1 MQNFRF
7 SILSENLVCKQ
18 PFRAE
23 HGLSVMIESDS
34 RIVLF
39 DTGGSDLFLHNSRA
53 LDIELFGV
61 DDIIIS
67 HGHYD
72 HSSGLPAAL
81 KETSRARV
89 HIHEQAFKHKLS
101 ASTGKLRYIGLPDE
115 VRATLVEADK
125 REELAIMKGSIE
137 QLDFSFKLFCAGGRQ
152 HLPDDWT
159 FYIGDESGSE
169 AIPDRFEDEISLLI
183 EGDKSSCLLTG
194 CSHCGID
201 NIYAKALELTEK
213 PLRHIIGGSHLSAAP
228 EEEVARIADFFSPLD
243 VQLHLGHCTGI
254 NGYARLYSR
263 LKGRQ
268 IQPIHA
274 GMQMTLTL

>member
-23 HGLSVMIESDS
+23 HGFSVMIESDS

-72 HSSGLPAAL
+72 HSSGLPTVLREAAG
-81 KETSRARV
+81 ARV

-101 ASTGKLRYIGLPDE
+101 ASSGKLRYIGLPDE
-115 VRATLVEADK
+115 TRAALAEADR

-137 QLDFSFKLFCAGGRQ
+137 QLDFSFKLFSAGGRQ
-152 HLPDDWT
+152 HLPENWM
-159 FYIGDESGSE
+159 FYTGGENGGE
-169 AIPDRFEDEISLLI
+169 AYPDHFEDEISLLI
-183 EGDKSSCLLTG
+183 EGDHSSCLLTG

-213 PLRHIIGGSHLSAAP
+213 PLHHIIGGSHLNTAP
-228 EEEVARIADFFSPLD
+228 DEEIARVADFFSQLD

-263 LKGRQ
+263 LNGRQ
-268 IQPIHA
+268 IQPLHA
-274 GMQMTLTL
+274 GMQMRLGL